1 MEPGVGGDC
10 KAFDAAP
17 SSRSSTFINLPCLEL
32 GGGGFFLGAADGSG
46 IRPLLSS
53 SGSDISCDVRGDSGN
68 GSCTASKI
76 DCRDIDDVSVLLPPS
91 PRLCATCVCAP
102 GWAADV
108 LSPALPVINNLL
120 NASTSIDAL
129 PAVVVLVGCDSGAS
143 RSGCSIVSSV
153 FENGFA
159 GALLGLLV
167 PSSSEVSDVT
177 LSKGSSAREIGGE
190 GGLPGVV

>member
-10 KAFDAAP
+10 NAFGVF

-32 GGGGFFLGAADGSG
+32 GGGGFFLGAADGSA
-46 IRPLLSS
+46 INPVLLS

-91 PRLCATCVCAP
+91 PRACATCAGAAACA
-102 GWAADV
+102 GGV
-108 LSPALPVINNLL
+108 LNPALPVINNLL

-129 PAVVVLVGCDSGAS
+129 PAFVVFGVCDVGAS
-143 RSGCSIVSSV
+143 RSGFSIVSKV
-153 FENGFA
+153 LENGFA
-159 GALLGLLV
+159 GALLVLID
-167 PSSSEVSDVT
+167 SSSSDVSEVT
-177 LSKGSSAREIGGE
+177 LSKGSSVRGIGGE
-190 GGLPGVV
+190 GGLPDVL